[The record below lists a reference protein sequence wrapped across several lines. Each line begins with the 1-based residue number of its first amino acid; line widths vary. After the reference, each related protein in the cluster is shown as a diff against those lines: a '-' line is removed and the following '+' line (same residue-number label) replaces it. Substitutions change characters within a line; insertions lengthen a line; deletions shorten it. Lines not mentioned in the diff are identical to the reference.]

1 MGGSALQFEGV
12 NCPQGVHHPA
22 MKTQSKPKGVPSH
35 ATAVPAGS
43 VEIYD
48 TTLRDGT
55 QSARV
60 AFSVGDKL
68 RVAARLAE
76 LGVHY
81 IEGGWPGA
89 NKRDGEFFHQV
100 AQAPFFHQ
108 KVVAFG
114 STRHAKNRPEEDKNL
129 AGLLQ
134 AGTSTITIFGKSWDL
149 HVRDA
154 LQIELAENLDL
165 IADSI
170 AYLKARTGRVIYDA
184 EHFFDGY
191 RSNPEYALAT
201 LRAAAEAGA
210 DCLVLCDTNGG
221 TLPADV
227 AAVFAA
233 VAREVTSPLGI
244 HAHNDAEMAVA
255 NSLAAVGCGA
265 MQVHGT
271 INGIGERCGNANLCS
286 VIPNLKLKLG
296 IDCVTDAQLADLKSV
311 SAFVYELANMPSNP
325 HLPYVGDAAFAHKGG
340 VHVSAVRRNAL
351 TYEHIDPALVGNH
364 QRILI
369 SDLAGSGNIH
379 IKAAEYGI
387 DLAAKSEEVS
397 GILAHLKQL
406 EADGYQF
413 EGAEASFEL
422 LIRRRTGRWRRPF
435 RVTSFR
441 TINERYPDAGEPISE
456 ASVRIEV
463 DGHVEHVVADG
474 NGPVHAIDRALR
486 KALELYFPELAAVE
500 LVDYKVRVLASE
512 HGTESRVRVLVE
524 SGDGDARWGTVGVST
539 NVVEAS
545 LDALMDAYEF
555 KLLCERK
562 RTEGERS

>member
-1 MGGSALQFEGV
+1 VHHLGMTTQSQPIKSPAAGGSA
-12 NCPQGVHHPA
+12 PA
-22 MKTQSKPKGVPSH
+22 RV
-35 ATAVPAGS
+35 

-60 AFSVGDKL
+60 AFSVNDKL
-68 RVAARLAE
+68 RVAARLDE

-81 IEGGWPGA
+81 IEGGWPGS
-89 NKRDGEFFHQV
+89 NPRDMEFFQK
-100 AQAPFFHQ
+100 AADTPFFRD

-114 STRHAKNRPEEDKNL
+114 STRHAKNPATEDKNL
-129 AGLLQ
+129 ASLLA

-154 LQIELAENLDL
+154 LRIELTRNVDL
-165 IADSI
+165 IADSV
-170 AYLKARTGRVIYDA
+170 AFLKARTGRVIYDA

-191 RSNPEYALAT
+191 RSNPDYALAT
-201 LRAAAEAGA
+201 LRAAAEGGA

-221 TLPADV
+221 TMPADV
-227 AAVFAA
+227 AEIFAA
-233 VAREVTSPLGI
+233 VAREVTTPLGM

-255 NSLAAVGCGA
+255 NTITAVRCGA
-265 MQVHGT
+265 IQVHGT

-296 IDCVTDAQLADLKSV
+296 IDCVTADQLADLKSV
-311 SAFVYELANMPSNP
+311 SAFVYELANLPSDP
-325 HLPYVGDAAFAHKGG
+325 HLPYVGNNAFAHKGG
-340 VHVSAVRRNAL
+340 VHVAAVQRNSVC
-351 TYEHIDPALVGNH
+351 YEHVDPAVVGNRQH
-364 QRILI
+364 ILI
-369 SDLAGSGNIH
+369 SDLAGSGNIQ

-387 DLAAKSEEVS
+387 DLDAKSEAVS

-422 LIRRRTGRWRRPF
+422 LIRRRTGRWQDPF
-435 RVTSFR
+435 RVLSFR
-441 TINERYPDAGEPISE
+441 TINEHYQNAAEPVSE

-463 DGHVEHVVADG
+463 DGVHEHTVADG

-486 KALELYFPELAAVE
+486 KGLERYFPELNTVE
-500 LVDYKVRVLASE
+500 LLDYKVRVLASE
-512 HGTESRVRVLVE
+512 HGTESMVRVLVE
-524 SGDGDARWGTVGVST
+524 SGDHEARWGTVGVST

-545 LDALMDAYEF
+545 LDALVDAYGF
-555 KLLCERK
+555 KLLREQK
-562 RTEGERS
+562 RVENG

>member
-1 MGGSALQFEGV
+1 
-12 NCPQGVHHPA
+12 
-22 MKTQSKPKGVPSH
+22 MKTQSSPKEVPTR
-35 ATAVPAGS
+35 AAAAPAGT

-60 AFSVGDKL
+60 SFSVRDKV
-68 RVAARLAE
+68 RVAERLDE
-76 LGVHY
+76 LGAHY

-89 NKRDGEFFHQV
+89 NKRDVEFFEQV
-100 AQAPFFHQ
+100 AKAPFFPQ

-114 STRHAKNRPEEDKNL
+114 STRHAKNRAEDDKNL
-129 AGLLQ
+129 AGLLA

-149 HVRDA
+149 HVSDA
-154 LQIELAENLDL
+154 LQIELAENVDL

-170 AYLKARTGRVIYDA
+170 AYLKSRTGRVIYDA

-201 LRAAAEAGA
+201 LRAAAQAGA

-227 AAVFAA
+227 AAIFTA
-233 VAREVTSPLGI
+233 VAQEVAAPLGI

-255 NSLAAVGCGA
+255 NSIAAVGCGA

-296 IDCVTDAQLADLKSV
+296 IDCVTDEQLADLKSV

-325 HLPYVGDAAFAHKGG
+325 HLAYVGDAAFAHKGG
-340 VHVSAVRRNAL
+340 VHVSAVRRNAV
-351 TYEHIDPALVGNH
+351 TYEHVDPALVGNH

-397 GILAHLKQL
+397 GILAHLKEL
-406 EADGYQF
+406 ESDGYQF

-422 LIRRRTGRWRRPF
+422 LIRRRTGRWGSPF

-441 TINERYPDAGEPISE
+441 TINERYTDAGEPISE
-456 ASVRIEV
+456 ASVRIAV
-463 DGHVEHVVADG
+463 DGHVEHTVADG

-486 KALELYFPELAAVE
+486 KALELYFPELAVVE
-500 LVDYKVRVLASE
+500 LLDYKVRVLASE

-555 KLLCERK
+555 KLLREQKRRER
-562 RTEGERS
+562 E

>member
-1 MGGSALQFEGV
+1 
-12 NCPQGVHHPA
+12 

-114 STRHAKNRPEEDKNL
+114 STRHAKSRPEEDKNL

-170 AYLKARTGRVIYDA
+170 AYLKGRTGRVIYDA

-456 ASVRIEV
+456 ASVRLEV

>member
-1 MGGSALQFEGV
+1 
-12 NCPQGVHHPA
+12 

-154 LQIELAENLDL
+154 LQIELAENVDL

-170 AYLKARTGRVIYDA
+170 AYLKGRTGRVIYDA

-227 AAVFAA
+227 AAVFTA
-233 VAREVTSPLGI
+233 VAREVASPLGI

-456 ASVRIEV
+456 ASVRLEV

>member
-1 MGGSALQFEGV
+1 
-12 NCPQGVHHPA
+12 
-22 MKTQSKPKGVPSH
+22 
-35 ATAVPAGS
+35 
-43 VEIYD
+43 
-48 TTLRDGT
+48 
-55 QSARV
+55 
-60 AFSVGDKL
+60 
-68 RVAARLAE
+68 
-76 LGVHY
+76 
-81 IEGGWPGA
+81 
-89 NKRDGEFFHQV
+89 
-100 AQAPFFHQ
+100 
-108 KVVAFG
+108 
-114 STRHAKNRPEEDKNL
+114 
-129 AGLLQ
+129 
-134 AGTSTITIFGKSWDL
+134 
-149 HVRDA
+149 
-154 LQIELAENLDL
+154 
-165 IADSI
+165 
-170 AYLKARTGRVIYDA
+170 VIYDA

-456 ASVRIEV
+456 ASVRLEV

>member
-1 MGGSALQFEGV
+1 MT
-12 NCPQGVHHPA
+12 
-22 MKTQSKPKGVPSH
+22 TQSQPAKAPVEGG
-35 ATAVPAGS
+35 TAPPRQ

-60 AFSVGDKL
+60 AFSVSDKL
-68 RVAARLAE
+68 RVAARLDE

-89 NKRDGEFFHQV
+89 NKRDVEFFEKV
-100 AQAPFFHQ
+100 AGTSFFRD

-129 AGLLQ
+129 AGLLA
-134 AGTSTITIFGKSWDL
+134 AGTATITIFGKSWDL

-154 LQIELAENLDL
+154 LQIELAQNVDL

-170 AYLKARTGRVIYDA
+170 AFLKARTGRVIYDA

-201 LRAAAEAGA
+201 LRAAAEGGA

-221 TLPADV
+221 TMPADV
-227 AAVFAA
+227 AAIFAA
-233 VAREVTSPLGI
+233 VAPQVAAPLGM

-255 NSLAAVGCGA
+255 NSITAVNCGA
-265 MQVHGT
+265 IQVHGT

-296 IDCVTDAQLADLKSV
+296 IDCVSDAQLADLKSV
-311 SAFVYELANMPSNP
+311 SAFVYELANLPSDP
-325 HLPYVGDAAFAHKGG
+325 HLPYVGNNAFAHKGG
-340 VHVSAVRRNAL
+340 VHVSAVRRNAVC
-351 TYEHIDPALVGNH
+351 YEHVDPAVVGNR

-369 SDLAGSGNIH
+369 SDLAGSGNIQ

-387 DLAAKSEEVS
+387 DLDAKSEAVS

-422 LIRRRTGRWRRPF
+422 LIRRRTGRWSDPF

-441 TINERYPDAGEPISE
+441 TINERYDAATGPVSE

-463 DGHVEHVVADG
+463 DGVHEHTVADG

-486 KALELYFPELAAVE
+486 KGLERYFPELATVE
-500 LVDYKVRVLASE
+500 LLDYKVRVLASE

-524 SGDGDARWGTVGVST
+524 SGDHEARWGTVGVST

-545 LDALMDAYEF
+545 LDALIDAYGF
-555 KLLCERK
+555 KLLKEQK
-562 RTEGERS
+562 RVENE